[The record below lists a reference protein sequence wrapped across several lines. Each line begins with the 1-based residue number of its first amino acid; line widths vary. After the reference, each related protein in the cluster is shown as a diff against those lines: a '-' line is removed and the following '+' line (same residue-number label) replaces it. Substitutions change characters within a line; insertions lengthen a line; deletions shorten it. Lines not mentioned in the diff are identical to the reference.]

1 MGGFDAVALVSGG
14 KDSVMAAM
22 MAESY
27 GHRVVALANL
37 LPADVAVE
45 ELDSHCFQTV
55 GHRAVAAYGELTGLP
70 LFRRRLR
77 GSSKHT
83 EMTYEIGSSTSAG
96 DEVEDLRA
104 LLAAVVQKMP
114 TVRAVTAGAI
124 LSDYQRLRVEAVC
137 ADLGLVSL
145 AYLWRQ
151 PQPLMLETMC
161 ASDVDAILVKVAA
174 MGLTPAKH
182 LGRSLAEMRPTLYR
196 IEREFGSHCCGEG
209 GEFETLTLDCPFFR
223 RARLVIRPDGA
234 PPPEIVVTSPDPY
247 APSGH
252 LAVER
257 YAVALKTRPAAVR
270 GAQPRAPGPPGAAP
284 GAGGNDAADDAADDG
299 DAGEVSRAGEV
310 IDVESPAPPPRAT
323 RRDAA
328 AAAAAAAAS
337 GTTTGAPLVRA
348 FGGSAAPVV
357 HVSASVPAANPTDAA
372 CAAAAS
378 AEAGL
383 HAVEARLGALG
394 LDWSEVDAVQ
404 LYVDD
409 MSHFAA
415 VNAAYV
421 RVVPT
426 HSPPARACVELRL
439 PAGVPAAV
447 EAIAATRAGTGPASR
462 RSLHVQSLS
471 CWAPACIGPYG
482 QAVSHLG
489 VARLAGCIAMDPATL
504 DMVGAGKGADGGAHG
519 GADALAADA
528 RTQARRAWRSAAAV
542 CRAVGGSLPR
552 DVAAV
557 TVFSSARGGAAAAR
571 ASDEA
576 FEEILAGEPW
586 QMRVDVPGGP
596 HAAEAGVPPGRT
608 FDDEDDDGDGDGD
621 GDGDESS
628 GVEPRRQSWRPLVTN
643 VRVPRLPKDALVE
656 VQPILLDRDGPGVP
670 APDQD
675 DAPGSDSASD
685 GDGDGD
691 GDGRGVVAWNESDPG
706 GSRCESLH
714 RPGRFCCA
722 HVAVP
727 AGKVNEASVGWAVSA
742 LSSALTRAGLAW
754 ARAGTARGYVTLE
767 EGRGSEETAAA
778 VDRALAAAARVDGG
792 EGGTWECALVPVLAA
807 SACGVEDAGLV
818 LELWAAT
825 A

>member
-1 MGGFDAVALVSGG
+1 MAMGGFDAVALVSGG

-37 LPADVAVE
+37 LPADVGVE

-104 LLAAVVQKMP
+104 LLAAVVEKMP

-174 MGLTPAKH
+174 MGLIPAKH

-223 RARLVIRPDGA
+223 RARLIIQPDDA

-257 YAVALKTRPAAVR
+257 HVVALKTPPAAPP
-270 GAQPRAPGPPGAAP
+270 GARPRAPGPPGTAL
-284 GAGGNDAADDAADDG
+284 GAGANDATDDAGDDAEAG
-299 DAGEVSRAGEV
+299 DVSRAGEV

-328 AAAAAAAAS
+328 AAAAAAEAT

-357 HVSASVPAANPTDAA
+357 HVSASVPAANPIDAA

-394 LDWSEVDAVQ
+394 LDWSAVDAVR
-404 LYVDD
+404 LYVED

-447 EAIAATRAGTGPASR
+447 EVIAATREGSGPASR

-489 VARLAGCIAMDPATL
+489 LARLAGCIAMDPATL
-504 DMVGAGKGADGGAHG
+504 DMVGVRSSGKIADA

-552 DVAAV
+552 DVAAAV
-557 TVFSSARGGAAAAR
+557 VFSSARGGAAAAR

-576 FEEILAGEPW
+576 FAEILAGEPW

-596 HAAEAGVPPGRT
+596 LAAEAGVPPGRT
-608 FDDEDDDGDGDGD
+608 YDDDDGDVGAGDED
-621 GDGDESS
+621 GDGDEFS
-628 GVEPRRQSWRPLVTN
+628 GAEPRRHPWRPLVTH

-670 APDQD
+670 APDRD
-675 DAPGSDSASD
+675 DASGSDSDSGAI
-685 GDGDGD
+685 GDGDA
-691 GDGRGVVAWNESDPG
+691 RGVAGANESGPG

-727 AGKVNEASVGWAVSA
+727 SGKVDEVSVGWAVSA
-742 LSSALTRAGLAW
+742 LSSALTRAGLTW
-754 ARAGTARGYVTLE
+754 AHAGTARGYVE
-767 EGRGSEETAAA
+767 RGSDSEETAAT
-778 VDRALAAAARVDGG
+778 VDRALAAVARVDGG
-792 EGGTWECALVPVLAA
+792 EGGTWACALVPVLAA